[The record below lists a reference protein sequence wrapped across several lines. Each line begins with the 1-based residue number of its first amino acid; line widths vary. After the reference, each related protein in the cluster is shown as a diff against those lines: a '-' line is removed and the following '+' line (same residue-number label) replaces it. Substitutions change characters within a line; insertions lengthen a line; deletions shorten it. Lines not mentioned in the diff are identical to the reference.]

1 MKRGAIV
8 PTRRQINGVKK
19 MRKTVTAIL
28 GALLIAGSSVQV
40 ATASTHHH
48 RVHAAASEQF
58 RNANNYVEGGARTFC
73 STEPG
78 NPYNPQTDYQGWS
91 AWRQLGAWD
100 SRNDCD

>member
-1 MKRGAIV
+1 MEI
-8 PTRRQINGVKK
+8 K
-19 MRKTVTAIL
+19 MRRTIITML
-28 GALLIAGSSVQV
+28 GAMLIAGSSVQM
-40 ATASTHHH
+40 AAASTRHHH
-48 RVHAAASEQF
+48 RAPAVESQQF
-58 RNANNYVEGGARTFC
+58 RNANDFVDGGARTFC